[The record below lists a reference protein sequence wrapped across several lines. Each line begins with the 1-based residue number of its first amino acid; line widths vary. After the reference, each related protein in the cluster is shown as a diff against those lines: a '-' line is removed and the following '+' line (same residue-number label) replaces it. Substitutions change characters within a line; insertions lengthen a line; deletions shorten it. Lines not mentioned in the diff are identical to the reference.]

1 VILFESVFTRDMRP
15 GDLVQFRNVAFVLNI
30 GLLNPEDG
38 DYIVTFLH
46 DNKLVKHRAGY
57 LTKYCI
63 VKKT

>member
-1 VILFESVFTRDMRP
+1 MRP
-15 GDLVQFRNVAFVLNI
+15 GNLVQFRTVAFVLNVQ
-30 GLLNPEDG
+30 LFDSREG
-38 DYIVTFLH
+38 DYVVTFLH